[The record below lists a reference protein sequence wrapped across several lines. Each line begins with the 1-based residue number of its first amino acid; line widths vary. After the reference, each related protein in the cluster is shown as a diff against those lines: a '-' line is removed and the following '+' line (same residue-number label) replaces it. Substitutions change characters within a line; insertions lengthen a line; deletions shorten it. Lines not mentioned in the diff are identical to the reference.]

1 MDFILEYKSFYNVDD
16 IVVVEYWYNGMLTPV
31 KITER
36 RVVKLSY
43 HTILNNPK
51 IQNAPDELIALN
63 KILDKYKLKD

>member
-36 RVVKLSY
+36 RGSKVVISHNIKQS
-43 HTILNNPK
+43 K

-63 KILDKYKLKD
+63 KILDKFKLKD